1 MPGPAPGIPTWRTR
15 ASLPLKVRDGI
26 ANAFVWLRSPV
37 PAGAT
42 VTSATLTLTARGSV
56 HGHPDRQCS
65 PGNCLVEGV
74 PAQLDNMPAGGPSAG
89 SAVVGSLSDGDTV
102 QIDVTSFVQ
111 AWAGGLQNYGWRI
124 ATTATAT
131 HQFYGFNSAN
141 GRPSRSPGPTTPHS
155 RQTSARP
162 RRLRLSRS
170 RM

>member
-1 MPGPAPGIPTWRTR
+1 
-15 ASLPLKVRDGI
+15 

-42 VTSATLTLTARGSV
+42 VTSATLTLTARGSSTGTRTV
-56 HGHPDRQCS
+56 SARRATAS
-65 PGNCLVEGV
+65 WKASRLNWN
-74 PAQLDNMPAGGPSAG
+74 NMPAGGPSAG

-131 HQFYGFNSAN
+131 TSSTASTPPTA
-141 GRPSRSPGPTTPHS
+141 RPSRSPGPTTPHS